1 MENENIEIGS
11 VINCRKRDW
20 VVINSN
26 TPDLVMLRPLVG
38 SEIENIGIHKSLLHI
53 ENIKKSELPKPD
65 TNNIQDFESARLLYH
80 ASKFLLRNA
89 AGPIRAFSKINIS
102 PRPYQLVPLMM
113 AMKQEVVRLLIADD
127 VGVGKTI
134 EAALIAKEMIE
145 RDEIERFCV
154 LCPPHLS
161 EQWQKELKEKFN
173 IDAEI
178 IKSGT
183 INRLQKRLPSNG
195 IHSVFSYYKYTI
207 VSLDYVKTG
216 DKKQIFL
223 NHAPEL
229 VIVDEA
235 HTCAKPKG
243 EGDQQLRH
251 ELVSKLAEDVTRHM
265 LFLTATPHSGIEES
279 FRSIISLLNPKFE
292 KLDLVNASQKDREE
306 LAKYFCQRGRA
317 DIEKKVGS
325 HSPFP
330 EREEPEEVSYEIAGS
345 EYKTLFESV
354 YRFASNIVKDVDD
367 LGHAKKRGRFWSAL
381 AIMRSVVSSPASAI
395 KTIQSQKEKRGALE
409 SEDFEDSVFEGIV
422 YDPIDPNVYSDSN
435 TVSLVNK
442 LTEHEIKE
450 LRKFEVMAKEIG
462 PEKDKKFLKLKDVLI
477 NHIGL
482 GYHPVVFC
490 RYIPTANYLAEN
502 LQKYFKDYK
511 ITSITGEFTGEERQI
526 KLEEIGLE
534 KKRILVATDCLS
546 EGMNLQDTFSSIIH
560 YDLPWNPNRLEQREG
575 RVDRYGQRSPKVKA
589 TIIYGKD
596 NRVDGAVLE
605 ILLRKVQAISKWAN
619 VRITIPSDS
628 KDVTDAIIQS
638 LFSKQPAH
646 QSQKGKLE
654 TPGEYSPQSLFDNLD
669 EYSQPPLFEFIN
681 ENEQVKSYENYLKN
695 TAEREKLSRSIFAQN
710 SIKFDEE
717 IIKHLEDSKG
727 ATGSDADVEHFYKS
741 FFQKTAGLTLK
752 DKKSLFEFPSFAGE
766 LQRFNGII
774 RKNNFVNFN
783 SEIYADQSEYV
794 GRSHRLTTLISQ
806 YLFSSAL
813 KDSPFVSRTGVIRTK
828 DVTLRTTIFLVR
840 LRYGLKSRREN
851 ELLAEECLLIGY
863 HGRPNHDSLKFLN
876 DEELIGLMKMVT
888 ASSNLNEVQKKEEI
902 GRSTE
907 QYNTLKD
914 VLRSKFEERSLHVQ
928 LIHSKI
934 RESAKLGKI
943 KASVKLP
950 EDLVGIFVL
959 IPEAKGIN

>member
-1 MENENIEIGS
+1 MGANYSMEIENIEIGT

-20 VVINSN
+20 VVVNSN
-26 TPDLVMLRPLVG
+26 TPDLIMLRPLVG
-38 SEIENIGIHKSLLHI
+38 SEIENVGIHRSLIHI
-53 ENIKKSELPKPD
+53 ENIKKSELIKPD
-65 TNNIQDFESARLLYH
+65 ANNIQDFESARLLYH
-80 ASKFLLRNA
+80 ASRFLLRNA

-134 EAALIAKEMIE
+134 EASLVAKEMIE
-145 RDEIERFCV
+145 RDEIERFCI

-161 EQWQKELKEKFN
+161 EQWQKELKDKFN

-183 INRLQKRLPSNG
+183 INKLQKRLPSNG
-195 IHSVFSYYKYTI
+195 MHSVFSYYKYTI

-229 VIVDEA
+229 IIVDEA

-279 FRSIISLLNPKFE
+279 FRSILSLLNSKFE
-292 KLDLVNASQKDREE
+292 KLDLANASQKDRED

-317 DIEKKVGS
+317 DIEKKVGNN
-325 HSPFP
+325 SPFP

-345 EYKTLFESV
+345 EYKTLFDSV
-354 YRFASNIVKDVDD
+354 YKFAGNIVKDVDD

-422 YDPIDPNVYSDSN
+422 YDPIDPNIYSDSS
-435 TVSLVNK
+435 TVSFVNK

-450 LRKFEVMAKEIG
+450 LRRFEVMAKEIG
-462 PEKDKKFLKLKDVLI
+462 PEKDTKFLKLKDVLT
-477 NHIGL
+477 NHLNL

-502 LQKYFKDYK
+502 LRKYFKDYK
-511 ITSITGEFTGEERQI
+511 ITSITGEFTGEERQL
-526 KLEEIGLE
+526 KLEEIGLD
-534 KKRILVATDCLS
+534 KKRILIATDCLS
-546 EGMNLQDTFSSIIH
+546 EGMNLQDTFSSVIH

-589 TIIYGKD
+589 TVLYGKD

-638 LFSKQPAH
+638 LFNKQQAVHPE
-646 QSQKGKLE
+646 QGVFDIINPNSQQ
-654 TPGEYSPQSLFDNLD
+654 TFFDDLV
-669 EYSQPPLFEFIN
+669 
-681 ENEQVKSYENYLKN
+681 ENKHVKSYDNYLKN
-695 TAEREKLSRSIFAQN
+695 SAEREKLSRSIFAQN
-710 SIKFDEE
+710 SVKFDEE
-717 IIKHLEDSKG
+717 IIKTLEDSRG
-727 ATGSDADVEHFYKS
+727 TTGSDADVEHFYKS
-741 FFQKTAGLTLK
+741 FFQKTSGLALK
-752 DKKSLFEFPSFAGE
+752 DKKSLFELPSFAGQ

-794 GRSHRLTTLISQ
+794 GRSHKLTTLISQ

-813 KDSPFVSRTGVIRTK
+813 KESPFVSRTGVIRTK

-840 LRYGLKSRREN
+840 LRYGLKSRKEN

-863 HGRPNHDSLKFLN
+863 HGRPNHDSLKFLK
-876 DEELIGLMKMVT
+876 DEELIELMKIVT
-888 ASSNLNEVQKKEEI
+888 ASSNLNEEQKKEEI
-902 GRSTE
+902 GRSIE
-907 QYNTLKD
+907 QYSTLKD
-914 VLRSKFEERSLHVQ
+914 ILKIKFEERSLHVQ
-928 LIHSKI
+928 QLHSKI

-943 KASVKLP
+943 KATVKLP
-950 EDLVGIFVL
+950 EDLVGMFVL